1 MKFPKPHTLKEIANL
16 IDTDYV
22 GSDDF
27 PVLGMNEIHV
37 VEPGDIV
44 FVDHPKYYDKA
55 LQSAATIVLINKE
68 VECPEG
74 KALLI
79 SDDPF
84 RDFNKLTLHF
94 KPFRSSNVSIAED
107 AKIGEGTIIQPNCFI
122 GNNVV

>member
-1 MKFPKPHTLKEIANL
+1 MKFPRIHTLKEIATI
-16 IDTDYV
+16 IDCPYIGT
-22 GSDDF
+22 DDF
-27 PVLGMNEIHV
+27 AVHGMNEIHV

-68 VECPEG
+68 VDCPEG

-84 RDFNKLTLHF
+84 RDFNTLTKHF
-94 KPFRSSNVSIAED
+94 QTFCS
-107 AKIGEGTIIQPNCFI
+107 GECQHFSFGQNRRRN
-122 GNNVV
+122 GNPTELFYWS